1 MRSLF
6 ERVRMQL
13 GRDQILLVSLAVVYV
28 VTGRIGLA
36 FGYIHPAS
44 STLFPPSGVAL
55 AAFLVL
61 GYRVWPIILL
71 AATLLYCSVLGVV
84 PASLLLAAGN
94 TAEGLFLS
102 YLINRFAGGRHTLQ
116 TPKHALRFAGLTALT
131 SVTVG
136 ATVSNLE
143 MWR

>member
-6 ERVRMQL
+6 GRVKMQL

-28 VTGRIGLA
+28 VVGRIGLA

-44 STLFPPSGVAL
+44 SSLFPPSGVAL

-61 GYRVWPIILL
+61 GYRVWPVILL

-84 PASLLLAAGN
+84 PASLILAAGN

-102 YLINRFAGGRHTLQ
+102 
-116 TPKHALRFAGLTALT
+116 
-131 SVTVG
+131 
-136 ATVSNLE
+136 
-143 MWR
+143 